1 MYVWLLAKMLAGV
14 KLQPHANHASKCVYN
29 NIYLLAQLPI
39 GQKSRP
45 SRAGSA
51 QANIR
56 VLASHVVVWSSG
68 AFPSSS
74 LLLAELVTLRL

>member
-1 MYVWLLAKMLAGV
+1 MYGYKMLAGV

-29 NIYLLAQLPI
+29 NILLAQLPI

-56 VLASHVVVWSSG
+56 ALASPVVMWGSG

-74 LLLAELVTLRL
+74 LLLAEWVTLRL